1 MKLNIKILAICALS
15 ASTLVLTACSHENPL
30 TNASKKQSVAY
41 LYGAAS
47 YAGEP
52 LTAKQTLMKK
62 EEKVN
67 WYIYCMD
74 KSKKAKDCSEIYK
87 RMADFFKKSP
97 INAEYYAEFKD
108 TTAADFSDPAMWEKL
123 GSALKAQ
130 KNFKDLDE

>member
-1 MKLNIKILAICALS
+1 MNIKTLAIFALG
-15 ASTLVLTACSHENPL
+15 ASTLALTACSHDNPL
-30 TNASKKQSVAY
+30 TKASKKQSVAY

-74 KSKKAKDCSEIYK
+74 KSKNAKDCNDIYK
-87 RMADFFKKSP
+87 RMAEFFNKSP
-97 INAEYYAEFKD
+97 INAEYYAEFKG
-108 TTAADFSDPAMWEKL
+108 TTAADFSDPAMWKKL